1 MAVKQSNTLRFSDG
15 IRQDAG
21 EIYHYGN
28 VIVAGDVTGDFTLI
42 ADGYLLIKG
51 AVKFAHL
58 RAGGDLTVEGE
69 MTNCHLVAGGKVI
82 IRSLTGSDA
91 HADGNLFVRGDVEK
105 SRLDA
110 GGQITVVGGEVRDG
124 ELFAARG
131 LWVETVK
138 CSAPRHT
145 VLTAG
150 WHFAE
155 RQKWAALSAE
165 AKKDEAERQELV
177 NYLGAKLT
185 EIANKKLT
193 GRQSPPQEVV
203 ERMRRLRI
211 VTHHLEQIN
220 ACLQKLE
227 SHSAEKAIIVCEK
240 EIAVGVSVNLQRADA
255 TLTAPLTGIVS
266 LFLAD
271 DANTISRKDE
281 ALLKREG

>member
-1 MAVKQSNTLRFSDG
+1 MAVKQSNTLRFSG
-15 IRQDAG
+15 EIRQDAG

-28 VIVAGDVTGDFTLI
+28 VIVAGGVTGDFTLV

-69 MTNCHLVAGGKVI
+69 MTDCHLVAGGKVI
-82 IRSLTGSDA
+82 LRSLAGSDA
-91 HADGNLFVRGDVEK
+91 HADGNLFVRGNVEK

-110 GGQITVVGGEVRDG
+110 GGQITVVGGEVRDS

-138 CSAPRHT
+138 CSAPRRA

-150 WHFAE
+150 LHFAE
-155 RQKWAALSAE
+155 RQKWAAFSVE
-165 AKKDEAERQELV
+165 AKKYEAEQQELM
-177 NYLGAKLT
+177 NYLGAELT
-185 EIANKKLT
+185 KIANKKLT
-193 GRQSPPQEVV
+193 GRQSPTQETV

-220 ACLQKLE
+220 ARLQKLE
-227 SHSAEKAIIVCEK
+227 CHSDEKAIIVCEK
-240 EIAVGVSVNLQRADA
+240 EIAAGVSVNLQRADA
-255 TLTAPLTGIVS
+255 TLTSPLTGMVS

-271 DANTISRKDE
+271 DANTISRKNE